1 MLVKHSLYVAGL
13 ALPLL
18 LAAAAPS
25 MATGSQATVQE
36 DAVIDETNAMADEST
51 VGTDEG
57 DVTMDEQ
64 MIEPVAAEPE
74 SAGCV
79 KTNVKN
85 FKNACPQ

>member
-1 MLVKHSLYVAGL
+1 MLVKHSLYAAGL

-25 MATGSQATVQE
+25 AALGSRATAEEDVGVATT
-36 DAVIDETNAMADEST
+36 DAEESDI
-51 VGTDEG
+51 VTDEG

-64 MIEPVAAEPE
+64 VVEPTAAEPE
-74 SAGCV
+74 PTGCV